1 LPKKVPQSPLTPAA
15 SGSKLSAGAGQVVR
29 SETRFAVE
37 MAPLQ
42 PDDDFLA
49 KRVTITIKEAL
60 SCLDAGGE
68 KLGKNGLLGVK
79 DSPRTADGVVVC
91 PVHRYGDIGI

>member
-1 LPKKVPQSPLTPAA
+1 
-15 SGSKLSAGAGQVVR
+15 
-29 SETRFAVE
+29 

-42 PDDDFLA
+42 PDDDFVA
-49 KRVTITIKEAL
+49 SRVTMTIREAL

-91 PVHRYGDIGI
+91 PVHPLNPRIVDRSPSDPYIGIQGFWDIGI